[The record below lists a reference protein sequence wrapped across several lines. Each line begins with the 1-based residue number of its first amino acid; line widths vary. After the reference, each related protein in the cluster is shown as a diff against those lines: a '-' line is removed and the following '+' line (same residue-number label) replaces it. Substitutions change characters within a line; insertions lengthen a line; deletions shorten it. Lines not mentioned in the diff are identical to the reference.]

1 MRCADA
7 PSPGS
12 WQNSFV
18 AFEGS
23 CQGSQSGDQSCVA
36 GFVPGRNRGMDK
48 VFRIVKG
55 ERGAVCGAL
64 GGPGRA
70 DCYEPYS

>member
-23 CQGSQSGDQSCVA
+23 CQGSQSGECCRIRSWKKPRHGQ
-36 GFVPGRNRGMDK
+36 G
-48 VFRIVKG
+48 FRIVKG
-55 ERGAVCGAL
+55 ERGAVLSNIFSCGV
-64 GGPGRA
+64 
-70 DCYEPYS
+70 CYEPYS